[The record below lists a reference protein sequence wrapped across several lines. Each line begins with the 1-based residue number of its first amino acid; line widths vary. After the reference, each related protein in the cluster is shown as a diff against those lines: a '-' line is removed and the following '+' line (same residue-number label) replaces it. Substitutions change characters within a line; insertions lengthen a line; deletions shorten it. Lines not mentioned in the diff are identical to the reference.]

1 MSSAF
6 CTSCSSGFDLKNSIC
21 ITGSRCAGNKLK
33 YNGVCVDSC
42 PVGTLVSNGYCER
55 RCDPDTYFLNGKC
68 YAACP
73 AEFKL
78 RTDVACVTQCDAGY
92 VLDGKVCKITS
103 QSCASG

>member
-1 MSSAF
+1 MSTAF

-21 ITGSRCAGNKLK
+21 ITGSRCPGNKLK

-68 YAACP
+68 YTTCP
-73 AEFKL
+73 AEYKL